1 MSTFE
6 LALPWWELVWRGI
19 GAYLAALIMM
29 RIVGKRSFG
38 DMSTFD
44 IIVLVLV
51 GGTLRNSILGPDM
64 SFPGGLIAVASILA
78 ADRIL
83 AWACTRSPWLNR
95 LVEGHP
101 TVLVHEGDIV
111 PGSLESVS
119 LPMAAFRRALHS
131 AGMEDTRGIR
141 TARLEPNGRITFIRK
156 HS

>member
-1 MSTFE
+1 MKTGVHMCSTVSHPCARHSAGVSGKTGACHMSTFE

-83 AWACTRSPWLNR
+83 AWACTRSPWL
-95 LVEGHP
+95 
-101 TVLVHEGDIV
+101 
-111 PGSLESVS
+111 
-119 LPMAAFRRALHS
+119 
-131 AGMEDTRGIR
+131 
-141 TARLEPNGRITFIRK
+141 K
-156 HS
+156 